1 MKSVKG
7 KVKNE
12 QGACHG
18 NNQCGRVGGGRGR
31 RAAKFFSHRQRQIID
46 METSKNA
53 QLEIEGGAG
62 EIN

>member
-18 NNQCGRVGGGRGR
+18 NNQCGREGRGAR
-31 RAAKFFSHRQRQIID
+31 RSAKFFSHKQRQIID